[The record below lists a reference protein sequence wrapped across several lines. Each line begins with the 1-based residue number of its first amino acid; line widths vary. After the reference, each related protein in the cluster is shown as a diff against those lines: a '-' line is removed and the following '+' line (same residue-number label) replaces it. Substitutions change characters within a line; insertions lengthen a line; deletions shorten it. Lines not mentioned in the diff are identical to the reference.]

1 MAAARTTVNSV
12 SLVAETWRAREVIY
26 VKTSEIITL
35 ILLLALLVGAIS
47 LKVLAIL
54 DLLISVLSKLA

>member
-1 MAAARTTVNSV
+1 
-12 SLVAETWRAREVIY
+12 